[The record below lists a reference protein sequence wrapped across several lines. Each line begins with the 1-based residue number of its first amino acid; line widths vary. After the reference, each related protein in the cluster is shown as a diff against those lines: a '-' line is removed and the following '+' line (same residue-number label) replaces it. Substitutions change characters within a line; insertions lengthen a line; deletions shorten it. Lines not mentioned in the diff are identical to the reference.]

1 MNRAATLALTPLSAV
16 YSTGV
21 RIRNRLY
28 RRGILKSF
36 EIGAPV
42 ISVGNLTTGGT
53 GKTPL
58 VEFIASRLAA
68 DGQKVCVL
76 TRGYRRQSSG
86 RVVVSDCDQVRT
98 DVSAAGDEALLLAER
113 LRGRAAVIADAN
125 RVGAARWAIEN
136 LQSNVFILDD
146 AFQHQQIRRD
156 LNILTVD
163 ATNPWGNRKLLP
175 AGILREP
182 IRELTRA
189 DCVVITRADES
200 PLIDQLRATIRQVS
214 SESPVFTSQMKPFAA
229 RPLRGANHTCEPL
242 ATDGLQVAAFCGI
255 GNPASFFSL
264 LARQGHAL
272 CYTRA
277 FADHYNYRQS
287 DIDRFVK
294 DAIAHGAK
302 SVITTAKD
310 AVKVDSVHFD
320 IPCYVIDIAIE
331 IDNVSAFLKF
341 VTDAVKDVKEKKNG

>member
-28 RRGILKSF
+28 RRGILRRF
-36 EIGAPV
+36 DIGAPV

-58 VEFIASRLAA
+58 VEFIAARLAA
-68 DGQKVCVL
+68 DGQRVCVL

-86 RVVVSDCDQVRT
+86 RVVVSDNDKVRT

-125 RVGAARWAIEN
+125 RISAARWAIEN

-163 ATNPWGNRKLLP
+163 ATNPWGNGKLLP
-175 AGILREP
+175 VGILREP

-189 DCVVITRADES
+189 DCVIITRADES
-200 PLIDQLRATIRQVS
+200 PHVDRSRAAIRQVS
-214 SESPVFTSQMKPFAA
+214 RESRVFTSQMKPSAA
-229 RPLRGANHTCEPL
+229 RPLRGGSPAVESLINHAAP
-242 ATDGLQVAAFCGI
+242 VAAFCGI
-255 GNPASFFSL
+255 GNPDSFFSL
-264 LARQGHAL
+264 IARQGQEL
-272 CYTRA
+272 SYTRA
-277 FADHYNYRQS
+277 FADHFNYRQS
-287 DIDRFVK
+287 DIDRFIK

-302 SVITTAKD
+302 SLITTAKD
-310 AVKVDSVHFD
+310 AVKVDSLHFD
-320 IPCYVIDIAIE
+320 LPCYVIDIAIE
-331 IDNVSAFLKF
+331 IDDAPSFLEYLAYRLK
-341 VTDAVKDVKEKKNG
+341 TAGLRAS

>member
-36 EIGAPV
+36 DIGAPV

-58 VEFIASRLAA
+58 VDFIASRLAA
-68 DGQKVCVL
+68 DGKRVCVL

-86 RVVVSDCDQVRT
+86 RVVVSDYDQVRT

-125 RVGAARWAIEN
+125 RVGAGRWAIEN

-163 ATNPWGNRKLLP
+163 ATNPWGNGKLLP

-200 PLIDQLRATIRQVS
+200 PLIDQLRPMIRQVS
-214 SESPVFTSQMKPFAA
+214 RESHVFTSQMKPSAA
-229 RPLRGANHTCEPL
+229 RSLHEGSPAAESLINHTAP
-242 ATDGLQVAAFCGI
+242 VAAFCGI
-255 GNPASFFSL
+255 GNPDSFFSL
-264 LARQGHAL
+264 IARQGHVL
-272 CYTRA
+272 SYTRA
-277 FADHYNYRQS
+277 FADHLSYRQS
-287 DIDRFVK
+287 DIDRFIK
-294 DAIAHGAK
+294 DATAHGAK

-310 AVKVDSVHFD
+310 AVKVRSLHFD
-320 IPCYVIDIAIE
+320 LPCYVIDIAIE
-331 IDNVSAFLKF
+331 IDSAPSFLEYLADRLK
-341 VTDAVKDVKEKKNG
+341 TAGLKAG